1 MPDQNLIPP
10 ADANQ
15 IARKDAPA
23 PARVIAHTL
32 DTEHGQLTFRGATM
46 PELDRYLSNV
56 KAKMVSSSVVLA
68 QDMAHDKE
76 LAAQVFAAKP
86 GLAVRLANA
95 EMAAKGFSDSNQD

>member
-1 MPDQNLIPP
+1 MNDQNLLPP
-10 ADANQ
+10 AEANQ
-15 IARKDAPA
+15 IARQDAPA

-76 LAAQVFAAKP
+76 LAAQVFAQKP
-86 GLAVRLANA
+86 GLAVRVVND
-95 EMAAKGFSDSNQD
+95 EMAAKGFSTANQD